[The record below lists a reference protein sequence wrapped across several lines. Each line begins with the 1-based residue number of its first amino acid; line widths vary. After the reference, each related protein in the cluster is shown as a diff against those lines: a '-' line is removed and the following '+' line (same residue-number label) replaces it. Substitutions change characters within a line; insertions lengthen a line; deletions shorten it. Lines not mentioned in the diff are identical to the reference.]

1 MGSKEEDVPKEPV
14 EKTLFM
20 EDMNENELATAVN
33 YIFTLFSML
42 FSLNVSLV
50 GITCWP
56 NKFGEYMLSE
66 CYCAMFKNCSRIK
79 GIAPNIRGRYGAILS
94 PTSGPSD
101 NSGTARIVRQ
111 HGQRQHRVPNCT
123 FACFAFGVS
132 AIRRKN
138 EHGGFAQQDA
148 NECWT
153 ELVRMLQNI
162 LPVKKL
168 EGVTTQEQ
176 FKSVFL
182 FRL

>member
-132 AIRRKN
+132 AIRRK
-138 EHGGFAQQDA
+138 
-148 NECWT
+148 
-153 ELVRMLQNI
+153 
-162 LPVKKL
+162 K
-168 EGVTTQEQ
+168 
-176 FKSVFL
+176 
-182 FRL
+182 